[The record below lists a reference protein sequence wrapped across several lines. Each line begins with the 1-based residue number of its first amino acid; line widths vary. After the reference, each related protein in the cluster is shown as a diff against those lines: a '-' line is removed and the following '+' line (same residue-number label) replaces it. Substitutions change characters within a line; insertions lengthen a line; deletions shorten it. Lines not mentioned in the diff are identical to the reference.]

1 MCACVVFASRMG
13 QFAGAISVNG
23 SVRLE
28 ASRFESNVAQS
39 SGGAVLVHSRGS
51 VELLSSTF
59 EENSVSSGGVIG
71 FGITNLGG
79 RVQCDLFDCIEVCT
93 DCESEPTLAPTQP
106 SVSPSSHDGGR
117 ASSPPS
123 SQQSTR
129 PPNKRRKDVMPAP
142 TVTIIITLVVSLLLL
157 CIGASYWRR
166 RGRGQQQSGDEE
178 RQHRYSMIN
187 LPRDASSL
195 DTFDEESER
204 SQLDSSINWSLLEN
218 WPAPVLIVD
227 HDMRIKSWSSGK
239 FASSATGRIAVRAF
253 LLIKIVCCCSLSFLL
268 SGA

>member
-1 MCACVVFASRMG
+1 MG

-79 RVQCDLFDCIEVCT
+79 RVQCDSFDCIEVCT

-106 SVSPSSHDGGR
+106 SVSPLLHDDGR
-117 ASSPPS
+117 AS

-129 PPNKRRKDVMPAP
+129 PPNERRKGVSYALMA
-142 TVTIIITLVVSLLLL
+142 TIIFSVSLPVALIR
-157 CIGASYWRR
+157 IGARYWRR
-166 RGRGQQQSGDEE
+166 RGRGQQQFGDED
-178 RQHRYSMIN
+178 RQYGYSMVN
-187 LPRDASSL
+187 LHHDNSSS
-195 DTFDEESER
+195 EAGHQESQR
-204 SQLDSSINWSLLEN
+204 SKTDSPINWSLLEN
-218 WPAPVLIVD
+218 APAPVLIVD
-227 HDMRIKSWSSGK
+227 QDMRIKSWSSGK
-239 FASSATGRIAVRAF
+239 FASSATERPFGHF
-253 LLIKIVCCCSLSFLL
+253 LLMKIVYCSPSFLLL